1 MPFRAVVFTF
11 ISIKAGDKVS
21 SLFEIPIHKLKG
33 VGKTRAELFVKLG
46 VKSVGDLIRY
56 YPRAYEDWSK
66 PESITDAQNGEVCCI
81 KATVASPVTEGYT
94 KSNKYFVKFT
104 AYDETSAIKITF
116 FNNKFISNMIK
127 RDEQYYFY
135 GKITKDNFGI
145 QMISPTLTH
154 VSNSQAIHPIYN
166 LTAGLSNK
174 IVEGCVRQSLSML
187 PDVIKDPL
195 PEFIRQ
201 EYSLC
206 DLRFAL
212 QNIHLPESSADMQK
226 ARYRLVF
233 EELLILN
240 LGLRNLKNKRRN
252 KTAVKVTKSYSDEF
266 EKLLPFCLTNAQKR
280 AITDCINDVMNK
292 KTSMNRLLQGDVGS
306 GKTAVA
312 ASVCYTMAKNGYQC
326 AFMVPT
332 EILAVQHYKSFCE
345 LFKNSE
351 INVSLLTGSAT
362 AAEKR
367 RIRQSLAS
375 GETDIVIGTHALITE
390 DTEFKN
396 LGIAITDEQHRFGV
410 AQRGALLCKGENPH
424 LLVMSATPIP
434 RTLGL
439 IIYGDL
445 DISIINEL
453 PPGRKSVA
461 TYLIDGSKRHRAYS
475 FIKKELKKG
484 NCCYIICPLV
494 EEGELPLA
502 AAEEY
507 AAELMLD
514 EFSDYPVGLLHGK
527 MKSKDK
533 ESVMQKFADG
543 EISLLVAT
551 TVVEVGVDVKNATV
565 ILIENAE
572 RFGLSQLHQLRG
584 RVGRGQQQSY
594 CILLSDSKS
603 EETLRRLSVMCR
615 TNSGFEIAD
624 EDLKLRGPGDFFGSR
639 QHGLPT
645 LSIADLSDMQSV
657 AVSQQAAEEIIRIS
671 PDLSD
676 ERLKGIRAEIRRL
689 MSKAGENTLN

>member
-1 MPFRAVVFTF
+1 M
-11 ISIKAGDKVS
+11 S

-33 VGKTRAELFVKLG
+33 VGKSRAELFVKLG

-66 PESITDAQNGEVCCI
+66 PVSIADAQNGEVCCI
-81 KATVASPVTEGYT
+81 RATVASPVTEGYT
-94 KSNKYFVKFT
+94 RNSKYFVRFT

-116 FNNKFISNMIK
+116 FNNRFISDKIK

-154 VSNSQAIHPIYN
+154 VSNSQTVHPIYN

-174 IVEGCVRQSLSML
+174 IIEGCVRQALSML

-212 QNIHLPESSADMQK
+212 QNIHQPNSTEDVKK
-226 ARYRLVF
+226 ARHRLVF

-240 LGLRNLKNKRRN
+240 LGLRNLKNKRRSE
-252 KTAVKVTKSYSDEF
+252 TAVKVTKSFSDEF
-266 EKLLPFCLTNAQKR
+266 EKLLPFKLTNAQKR
-280 AITDCINDVMNK
+280 AINDCINDVMNK
-292 KTSMNRLLQGDVGS
+292 KTSMNRLVQGDVGS

-312 ASVCYTMAKNGYQC
+312 ASVCYTMVKNGYQC

-332 EILAVQHYKSFCE
+332 EILATQHYNSFCE
-345 LFKNSE
+345 LFKNCNIS
-351 INVSLLTGSAT
+351 VSLLTGSAT
-362 AAEKR
+362 ATEKR

-445 DISIINEL
+445 DISIIDEL
-453 PPGRKSVA
+453 PPGRKAVA
-461 TYLIDGSKRHRAYS
+461 TYLIDAGKRHRAYS
-475 FIKKELKKG
+475 FIKNELKKG

-565 ILIENAE
+565 IMIENAE

-584 RVGRGQQQSY
+584 RVGRGQEQSY

-603 EETLRRLSVMCR
+603 EDTLKRLSVMCR

>member
-1 MPFRAVVFTF
+1 M
-11 ISIKAGDKVS
+11 S

-33 VGKTRAELFVKLG
+33 VGKSRAELFVKLG

-66 PESITDAQNGEVCCI
+66 PVSIADAQNGEVCCI
-81 KATVASPVTEGYT
+81 RATVASPVTEGYT
-94 KSNKYFVKFT
+94 KNSKYFVRFT

-116 FNNKFISNMIK
+116 FNNRFISDKIK

-154 VSNSQAIHPIYN
+154 VSNSQTVHPIYN

-174 IVEGCVRQSLSML
+174 IIEGCVRQALSML
-187 PDVIKDPL
+187 PEVIKDPL

-212 QNIHLPESSADMQK
+212 QNIHQPNSTEDVKK
-226 ARYRLVF
+226 ARHRLVF

-240 LGLRNLKNKRRN
+240 LGLRNLKNKRRSE
-252 KTAVKVTKSYSDEF
+252 TAVKVTKSFSDEF
-266 EKLLPFCLTNAQKR
+266 EELLPFKLTNAQKR

-292 KTSMNRLLQGDVGS
+292 KTSMNRLVQGDVGS

-312 ASVCYTMAKNGYQC
+312 ASVCYTMVKNGYQC

-332 EILAVQHYKSFCE
+332 EILATQHYNSFCE
-345 LFKNSE
+345 LFKNCN

-362 AAEKR
+362 TTEKR

-445 DISIINEL
+445 DISIIDEL
-453 PPGRKSVA
+453 PPGRKAVA
-461 TYLIDGSKRHRAYS
+461 TYLIDAGKRHRAYS
-475 FIKKELKKG
+475 FIKNELKKG

-514 EFSDYPVGLLHGK
+514 EFSEYPVGLLHGK

-565 ILIENAE
+565 IMIENAE

-584 RVGRGQQQSY
+584 RVGRGQEQSY

-603 EETLRRLSVMCR
+603 EDTLKRLSVMCR